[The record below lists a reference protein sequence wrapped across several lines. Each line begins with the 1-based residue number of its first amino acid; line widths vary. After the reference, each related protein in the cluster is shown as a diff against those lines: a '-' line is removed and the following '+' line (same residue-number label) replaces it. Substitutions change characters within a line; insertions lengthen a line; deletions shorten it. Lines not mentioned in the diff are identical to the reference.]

1 MTRPDEAERQI
12 EELLDGLTT
21 VPPDSWDQ
29 LERMPSVSPWR
40 KLRLE
45 FATGVHQGFSR
56 WIAQSQKH
64 FLDQLRVAIGRFD
77 EGARLVSHLR
87 TSFFPRTGPL
97 RILDVGSGNG
107 GVAIAF
113 GNDPR
118 NEVFAVDIVR
128 NPQAVESFRTL
139 SSPVRF
145 VVGDSARLPFEN
157 NSMDVVLL
165 IDVLEHLPEARTS
178 AEEIHRILRPDGICI
193 VQTPARFAH
202 LLEPDPHYGIR
213 GLLIFPNEIQRFVVD
228 HVARRRTVASDGGA
242 ANAYDVEHTFW
253 HAREI
258 ANLFPQPHTADVIY
272 DHLGPPPP
280 PRISYWLRH
289 PDAIRRW
296 LAYRLRHFFFGH
308 ILIFKAEPDEHS
320 PRYDRL

>member
-1 MTRPDEAERQI
+1 MTRPDKI
-12 EELLDGLTT
+12 EELLDGLATM
-21 VPPDSWDQ
+21 PADAWDQ
-29 LERMPSVSPWR
+29 LEQTPSVSPWR
-40 KLRLE
+40 KLRFE
-45 FATGVHQGFSR
+45 FATGTHRSFSR
-56 WIAQSQKH
+56 WIAEGQAH

-87 TSFFPRTGPL
+87 TLFSPTTGPL

-107 GVAIAF
+107 GVAVAF

-145 VVGDSARLPFEN
+145 VVGDSARLPFAD

-165 IDVLEHLPEARTS
+165 IDVIEHLPEARAS
-178 AEEIHRILRPDGICI
+178 AEEIHRVLRPNGVCI

-202 LLEPDPHYGIR
+202 LLAPDPHYGIR
-213 GLLIFPNEIQRFVVD
+213 GLLIFPNDIQRFIVD
-228 HVARRRTVASDGGA
+228 HVVRRRVVASDGRPA
-242 ANAYDVEHTFW
+242 KAYDVEHIFW

-272 DHLGPPPP
+272 DHLEPPPP

-289 PDAIRRW
+289 PVAIRRW
-296 LAYRLRHFFFGH
+296 LAHRLRRFFFGH
-308 ILIFKAEPDEHS
+308 ILIFKAEPGEHS